1 MNTVWSVKQAREITG
16 GISNPSKM
24 PGHSFSIP
32 ASRCTTGSKLRKV
45 KGSVCASCYALKG
58 NYTRFPNV
66 EKALEKRYQLLNHPQ
81 WIDAM
86 VLLIEKTGDSYFRW
100 HDAGDIQSMQHL
112 RNIFAVCRLTPQ
124 VRHWLPTR
132 ETQFVKQIPPGDV
145 PDNLVIR
152 MSSHMI
158 DQGPVK
164 WWPHTS
170 TVVSDHSQSCPA
182 PNQGNK
188 CRDCRACWDKSVSSV
203 SYSAH

>member
-1 MNTVWSVKQAREITG
+1 MNTVWSVKQAIEITG

-24 PGHSFSIP
+24 PGHSFSVP
-32 ASRCTTGSKLRKV
+32 ASRCITGSKLRQV
-45 KGSVCASCYALKG
+45 PGSVCSMCYAMKG
-58 NYTRFPNV
+58 NYKRFPNV
-66 EKALEKRYQLLNHPQ
+66 EKALERRYQLLDHPQ
-81 WIDAM
+81 WVDAM
-86 VLLIEKTGDSYFRW
+86 VLLIEKTGDSYFRF

-112 RNIFAVCRLTPQ
+112 HNIFAVCQRTPQ
-124 VRHWLPTR
+124 VKYWLPTR
-132 ETQFVKQIPPGDV
+132 ETQFIKQISIDDV
-145 PDNLVIR
+145 PGNLVIR
-152 MSSHMI
+152 ISSHMI

-188 CRDCRACWDKSVSSV
+188 CQDCRACWNKSVSSV

>member
-16 GISNPSKM
+16 GISTPSKM

-32 ASRCTTGSKLRKV
+32 ANRCITGSKLRQV
-45 KGSVCASCYALKG
+45 PGSVCSMCYALKG
-58 NYTRFPNV
+58 NYKRFPRV
-66 EKALEKRYQLLNHPQ
+66 EKALERRYQLLNHPQ

-86 VLLIEKTGDSYFRW
+86 ALLIEKTGDSYFRW
-100 HDAGDIQSMQHL
+100 HDAGDIQSVEHL

-124 VRHWLPTR
+124 VKHWLPTR
-132 ETQFVKQIPPGDV
+132 ETRIVQGISLDDV

-152 MSSHMI
+152 ISSHMI
-158 DQGPVK
+158 DQAPVK

-182 PNQGNK
+182 PSQGNK
-188 CRDCRACWDKSVSSV
+188 CQDCRACWNKSVQTV

>member
-32 ASRCTTGSKLRKV
+32 ARRCATGSKLRKV
-45 KGSVCASCYALKG
+45 KGSVCSMCYALKG
-58 NYTRFPNV
+58 NYVRFPNV

-86 VLLIEKTGDSYFRW
+86 ALLIEKTGDSYFRW
-100 HDAGDIQSMQHL
+100 HDAGDIQSVEHL

-132 ETQFVKQIPPGDV
+132 ETRIVQDISPGDV

-152 MSSHMI
+152 ISSHMI
-158 DQGPVK
+158 DQAPVK
-164 WWPHTS
+164 WWPNTS

-182 PNQGNK
+182 PSQGNK
-188 CRDCRACWDKSVSSV
+188 CQDCRACWDKSVQTV

>member
-1 MNTVWSVKQAREITG
+1 MNTVWSVKQAIEITG

-45 KGSVCASCYALKG
+45 PGSVCSMCYALKG

-66 EKALEKRYQLLNHPQ
+66 EKALEKRYQLLDHPQ
-81 WIDAM
+81 WVDAM
-86 VLLIEKTGDSYFRW
+86 VLLISKTGDRYFRW
-100 HDAGDIQSMQHL
+100 HDAGDIQSVEHL
-112 RNIFAVCRLTPQ
+112 NNIFAVCRLTPQ
-124 VRHWLPTR
+124 VKHWLPTR
-132 ETQFVKQIPPGDV
+132 ETRIVKEISPDDV
-145 PDNLVIR
+145 PANLVIR
-152 MSSHMI
+152 MSSHMV
-158 DQGPVK
+158 DQAPVK

-170 TVVSDHSQSCPA
+170 TVVSDHSQTCPA

-188 CRDCRACWDKSVSSV
+188 CQDCRTCWDSSVESV

>member
-45 KGSVCASCYALKG
+45 PGSVCSMCYALKG
-58 NYTRFPNV
+58 NYKRFPNV
-66 EKALEKRYQLLNHPQ
+66 EKALERRYQLLNHTQ
-81 WIDAM
+81 WVDAM
-86 VLLIEKTGDSYFRW
+86 TLLIEKTGDSYFRW
-100 HDAGDIQSMQHL
+100 HDAGDIQSVEHL
-112 RNIFAVCRLTPQ
+112 NNIFAVCRLTPQ
-124 VRHWLPTR
+124 VKHWLPTR
-132 ETQFVKQIPPGDV
+132 ETQFVKQISIDDV

-158 DQGPVK
+158 DQAPGK

-188 CRDCRACWDKSVSSV
+188 CQDCRACWDKSVSSV

>member
-1 MNTVWSVKQAREITG
+1 MNTVWSVKQAIEITG

-45 KGSVCASCYALKG
+45 PGSVCSMCYALKG

-66 EKALEKRYQLLNHPQ
+66 EKALEKRYQLLDHPQ
-81 WIDAM
+81 WVDAM
-86 VLLIEKTGDSYFRW
+86 VLLISKTVDRYFRW
-100 HDAGDIQSMQHL
+100 HDAGDIQSVEHL
-112 RNIFAVCRLTPQ
+112 NNIFAVCRLTPQ
-124 VRHWLPTR
+124 VKHWLPTR
-132 ETQFVKQIPPGDV
+132 ETRIVKEISPDDV
-145 PDNLVIR
+145 PANLVIR
-152 MSSHMI
+152 MSSHMV
-158 DQGPVK
+158 DQAPVK

-170 TVVSDHSQSCPA
+170 TVVSDHSQTCPA

-188 CRDCRACWDKSVSSV
+188 CQDCRTCWDSSVESV

>member
-16 GISNPSKM
+16 GISSPSKM

-32 ASRCTTGSKLRKV
+32 ARRCTTGSKLRQV
-45 KGSVCASCYALKG
+45 PGSVCSMCYALKG
-58 NYTRFPNV
+58 NYKRFPRV

-86 VLLIEKTGDSYFRW
+86 ALLISKTGDSYFRW
-100 HDAGDIQSMQHL
+100 HDAGDIQSVEHL

-124 VRHWLPTR
+124 VKHWLPTR
-132 ETQFVKQIPPGDV
+132 ETRIVQKISPGDV
-145 PDNLVIR
+145 PANLVIR
-152 MSSHMI
+152 ISSHMI
-158 DQGPVK
+158 DQAPVK

-170 TVVSDHSQSCPA
+170 TVVSDHSQTCPA
-182 PNQGNK
+182 PSQGNK
-188 CRDCRACWDKSVSSV
+188 CEDCRACWNKSVQTV